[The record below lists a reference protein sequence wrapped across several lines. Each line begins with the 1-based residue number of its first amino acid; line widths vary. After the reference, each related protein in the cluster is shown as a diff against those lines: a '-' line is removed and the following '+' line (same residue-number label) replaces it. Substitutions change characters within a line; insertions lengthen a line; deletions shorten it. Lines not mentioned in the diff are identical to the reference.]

1 MYLKKHSLLRPTL
14 FWETDPKKLD
24 KQKNADF
31 IIGRVL
37 DFGNLKEWK
46 AVKDFYGLSKI
57 KKAAENHIFFD
68 PRSANFWS
76 IILNIPLKKLKCT
89 RKPSL
94 KTPKA
99 FLRR

>member
-1 MYLKKHSLLRPTL
+1 MDKSLPLRPTL
-14 FWETDPKKLD
+14 FWETKPQKIDT
-24 KQKNADF
+24 QKNADF

-37 DFGNLKEWK
+37 DFGNLKEWQAIK
-46 AVKDFYGLSKI
+46 NFYGLSKI
-57 KKAAENHIFFD
+57 KEAAKKHIFSD

-76 IILNIPLKKLKCT
+76 IILNISLKQLKCT

-99 FLRR
+99 FLMR